1 MAAVLGVRT
10 ETTMTE
16 ESKGTP
22 PVPETNW
29 RWQFARDVLV
39 FQGKLLVD
47 GLRDL
52 TLSPISIF
60 AALIDVF
67 KGGDRPGRHFYD
79 VVHFG
84 RQTELW
90 INLFEAADRAPET
103 ERPRPE
109 IDLPSI
115 DEFVNRFEDM
125 IKEEYDRGDISASA
139 KRVVDETVHA
149 AERVLEKQVKEHE
162 SVKELDS

>member
-1 MAAVLGVRT
+1 
-10 ETTMTE
+10 MTD
-16 ESKGTP
+16 ESNGTP
-22 PVPETNW
+22 PVPEPNW

-39 FQGKLLVD
+39 FQGKLLMD

-67 KGGDRPGRHFYD
+67 KGGDRAGRHFYD

-109 IDLPSI
+109 IDFPSI
-115 DEFVNRFEDM
+115 DDFVNRFEDM
-125 IKEEYDRGDISASA
+125 IKEEYQRGDISASA
-139 KRVVDETVHA
+139 KRVVDETVVTVEKMMKA
-149 AERVLEKQVKEHE
+149 GSGKREAGGGANAEDDHQGHP
-162 SVKELDS
+162 

>member
-1 MAAVLGVRT
+1 
-10 ETTMTE
+10 MTD
-16 ESKGTP
+16 ESNGTP
-22 PVPETNW
+22 PVPESNW

-39 FQGKLLVD
+39 FQGKLLMD

-60 AALIDVF
+60 AALIDVI

-84 RQTELW
+84 RQTEIW

-115 DEFVNRFEDM
+115 DEFVNRFEGM

-139 KRVVDETVHA
+139 KRVVDQTMHA
-149 AERVLEKQVKEHE
+149 AERVLKKEKKKNE
-162 SVKELDS
+162 SANKQGSE